1 MLQAANGNW
10 SEVELK
16 VKKTFEKQE
25 EKKVWGKYVT
35 QIYLE
40 GQGWTSD
47 MITNSK
53 KWAESR
59 GLLRTSEIHGGE
71 EWQLPLDDEFS
82 NVERNGEK
90 YEAQTSTRVQD
101 RGFEYIYIYRQ
112 MMANALAISRACC
125 S

>member
-1 MLQAANGNW
+1 MLQAANGDW
-10 SEVELK
+10 EQVEFK

-25 EKKVWGKYVT
+25 EKKVYGKYVT

-59 GLLRTSEIHGGE
+59 GLLRTSEIHGVE
-71 EWQLPLDDEFS
+71 EWQLPLDDEFT

-101 RGFEYIYIYRQ
+101 RDFEY
-112 MMANALAISRACC
+112 L
-125 S
+125 